1 MSESLPSLYFDLA
14 DWWPMLSSPEDYAGE
29 AAIYH
34 RVLVEACAVSPIE
47 VLELGS
53 GGGNNAL
60 HLKTHF
66 KLTLVDLSPQ
76 MLAVSQRLNPEC
88 EHIQGDMRTVRLGR
102 QFDAVF
108 VHDAVSYLTSEDDL
122 LAAMTT
128 VFVHCR
134 PGGAALFCPDETLET
149 FHPYTRNG
157 GHDTSDGSGRGLRYV
172 EWVRDPNPGDGR
184 YVMEM
189 GICCCTATARC
200 RPSTTGYRS
209 AVFSCGTWLR
219 LLAEA
224 GFSTPELIIH
234 EDEEFWDPGGGE
246 LFVDSNH
253 SSTAKFQASEG
264 DTLHW
269 RGADGGY
276 TVFATNPIRS
286 HFSYG
291 GRL

>member
-134 PGGAALFCPDETLET
+134 PGGAALFCPDETLDT

-189 GICCCTATARC
+189 GYLLLHGDGSVQAVHDRHVF
-200 RPSTTGYRS
+200 G
-209 AVFSCGTWLR
+209 VFSRDTWLR
-219 LLAEA
+219 LLTEA
-224 GFSTPELIIH
+224 GFIPQLIVDDN
-234 EDEEFWDPGGGE
+234 EDIWDSGGGE
-246 LFVDSNH
+246 LFVGH
-253 SSTAKFQASEG
+253 KT
-264 DTLHW
+264 
-269 RGADGGY
+269 R
-276 TVFATNPIRS
+276 
-286 HFSYG
+286 
-291 GRL
+291 